1 MVDVLFSFLCV
12 LISIR
17 CLGCSFKEI
26 FRTLKDFLLLLIPKN
41 ISKFRSNFSKIS
53 SFSSRFFLPKKNS
66 SQKVWQD
73 GVFLDVG
80 LSLYH
85 VSYNTAE
92 RRNNCNKIRW
102 II

>member
-26 FRTLKDFLLLLIPKN
+26 FRTFE
-41 ISKFRSNFSKIS
+41 RFS
-53 SFSSRFFLPKKNS
+53 
-66 SQKVWQD
+66 
-73 GVFLDVG
+73 
-80 LSLYH
+80 
-85 VSYNTAE
+85 TTTTTT
-92 RRNNCNKIRW
+92 